1 MGYAEKKED
10 LNLPDINQGLLNT
23 GDIGFKDK
31 DGFYF
36 VIGRKDRIIKIFGN
50 RINLND
56 IDDLSFKYGFETLS
70 ANLIENKITIYVKKS
85 GNINILKRRLNLI
98 TNIHISAFQFKE
110 VNELP
115 INLNNK
121 FILKN

>member
-1 MGYAEKKED
+1 MQKKED

-50 RINLND
+50 RVNLND
-56 IDDLSFKYGFETLS
+56 IDDLSFKYGYETLS
-70 ANLIENKITIYVKKS
+70 ANLIENKITYIC
-85 GNINILKRRLNLI
+85 
-98 TNIHISAFQFKE
+98 
-110 VNELP
+110 
-115 INLNNK
+115 
-121 FILKN
+121 